1 MLPVPLKLEQCFLGE
16 QRIDRLDKCVLIM
29 V

>member
-1 MLPVPLKLEQCFLGE
+1 MLPVPLKLELCFLRE
-16 QRIDRLDKCVLIM
+16 QRVDRLDKCVLIM